1 MINGGEPPH
10 GDFIAYLERIVGT
23 PPSTPEEI
31 IRLARAVSSG
41 NASASARAHT
51 EMVKPASSGDDAAA
65 GMTPVVKPVLPTLA
79 IGDADLAVLAPIGR
93 GLTLAGFALIAAS
106 IFLGPWLPLPSPMA
120 GAGLIFLGVILR
132 RVGRGSLGAGRK
144 AHLTRKT

>member
-41 NASASARAHT
+41 QASASARAHT
-51 EMVKPASSGDDAAA
+51 EMVKPARGGDDAAA
-65 GMTPVVKPVLPTLA
+65 GMMPVAKPALPKLA

-132 RVGRGSLGAGRK
+132 RVGRGTRGTGRQ
-144 AHLTRKT
+144 ARITRKT

>member
-10 GDFIAYLERIVGT
+10 GDFIAYLERIVGK

-41 NASASARAHT
+41 KASASASANT
-51 EMVKPASSGDDAAA
+51 EMVKPANAENAAEMA
-65 GMTPVVKPVLPTLA
+65 PRAKPALPTLA

-93 GLTLAGFALIAAS
+93 GLTLAGFALIGAS

-120 GAGLIFLGVILR
+120 GAALIFLGVILR
-132 RVGRGSLGAGRK
+132 RVGRGALGAGRQTK
-144 AHLTRKT
+144 VTRKT

>member
-41 NASASARAHT
+41 KASANASANT
-51 EMVKPASSGDDAAA
+51 EMVKPARAEDAADELA
-65 GMTPVVKPVLPTLA
+65 PRAKPVLPTLA
-79 IGDADLAVLAPIGR
+79 LGDADLAVLAPIGR

-106 IFLGPWLPLPSPMA
+106 ILLGPWLPLPSPMA
-120 GAGLIFLGVILR
+120 GAALIFLGVILR
-132 RVGRGSLGAGRK
+132 RVGRGTMGTGRP
-144 AHLTRKT
+144 ARFTRKT

>member
-10 GDFIAYLERIVGT
+10 GDFIAYLERIVGK

-41 NASASARAHT
+41 KASASARAGT
-51 EMVKPASSGDDAAA
+51 EMVKPANAENAAA
-65 GMTPVVKPVLPTLA
+65 GMAPRAKPALPTLA

-93 GLTLAGFALIAAS
+93 GLTLAGFALIGAS

-120 GAGLIFLGVILR
+120 GAALIFLGVILR
-132 RVGRGSLGAGRK
+132 RVGRGALGAGRQTQV
-144 AHLTRKT
+144 TRKT